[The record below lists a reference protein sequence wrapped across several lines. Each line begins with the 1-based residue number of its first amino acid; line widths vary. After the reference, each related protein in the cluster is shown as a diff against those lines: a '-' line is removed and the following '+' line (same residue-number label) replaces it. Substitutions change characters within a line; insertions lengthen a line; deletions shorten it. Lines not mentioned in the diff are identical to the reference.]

1 MIQLALIGTTEW
13 VLILGVVI
21 LLFGGRKLP
30 ELARA
35 MGRSITEFKHG
46 LKGDDQLGDGERD
59 GKRDGKGD
67 GKGDAEDERDD
78 QAGKSDEA
86 GKNRSPKD
94 RS

>member
-46 LKGDDQLGDGERD
+46 LKGDDELGD
-59 GKRDGKGD
+59 GKRDGKRD